1 MTKVTL
7 LQTEDPITLVTPPNI
22 SEFLKAQLND
32 GKPGAALVKDV
43 EAQIEQAASD
53 AFGKEYV
60 FRATIDDNGSVRIF
74 QILDVVETVT
84 DEYRQVSLHNARK
97 IKSGVELGAKIA
109 NTLEYDELVKP
120 FGVLTTANMKIKN
133 IAVAKADV

>member
-60 FRATIDDNGSVRIF
+60 FRAAPSLGALCPVVAYKKRHPKGRLFNFGLGWVNSSLSSQLRRRNLQPLF
-74 QILDVVETVT
+74 RCLHPLQGAQIL
-84 DEYRQVSLHNARK
+84 
-97 IKSGVELGAKIA
+97 
-109 NTLEYDELVKP
+109 
-120 FGVLTTANMKIKN
+120 
-133 IAVAKADV
+133 

>member
-60 FRATIDDNGSVRIF
+60 FRATIDTMGQFEFFKSWTLSKQSQMSIGK
-74 QILDVVETVT
+74 
-84 DEYRQVSLHNARK
+84 YRYTMR
-97 IKSGVELGAKIA
+97 AK
-109 NTLEYDELVKP
+109 
-120 FGVLTTANMKIKN
+120 
-133 IAVAKADV
+133 

>member
-60 FRATIDDNGSVRIF
+60 FRATIDDNGSVRVFKSWTLSKQSQMSIGK
-74 QILDVVETVT
+74 
-84 DEYRQVSLHNARK
+84 YRYTMR
-97 IKSGVELGAKIA
+97 AK
-109 NTLEYDELVKP
+109 
-120 FGVLTTANMKIKN
+120 
-133 IAVAKADV
+133 

>member
-7 LQTEDPITLVTPPNI
+7 LQTEDPVTLVTPPNI

-60 FRATIDDNGSVRIF
+60 FRATIDDNGAVRIF
-74 QILDVVETVT
+74 QILDVVENVT
-84 DEYRQVSLHNARK
+84 DEYRQVSLQNACK
-97 IKSGVELGAKIA
+97 INSEIELGAQI
-109 NTLEYDELVKP
+109 THLLEYEELPTP
-120 FGVLTTANMKIKN
+120 FGVLIPPKVEIKN
-133 IAVAKADV
+133 LSLEKADA

>member
-43 EAQIEQAASD
+43 TD
-53 AFGKEYV
+53 PP
-60 FRATIDDNGSVRIF
+60 GSGAPPP
-74 QILDVVETVT
+74 L
-84 DEYRQVSLHNARK
+84 ARPAR
-97 IKSGVELGAKIA
+97 L
-109 NTLEYDELVKP
+109 
-120 FGVLTTANMKIKN
+120 
-133 IAVAKADV
+133 